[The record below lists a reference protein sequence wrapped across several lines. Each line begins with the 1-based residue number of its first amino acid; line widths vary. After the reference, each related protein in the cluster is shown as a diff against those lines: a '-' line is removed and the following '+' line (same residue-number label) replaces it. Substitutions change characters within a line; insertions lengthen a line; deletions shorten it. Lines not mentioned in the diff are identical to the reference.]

1 MLLAFTLST
10 KIKYY
15 LMAMFGLRDW
25 GRKETKRRREINS
38 FVWFG
43 IKMDWFV

>member
-1 MLLAFTLST
+1 MLLVFTIST
-10 KIKYY
+10 KIKYC

-25 GRKETKRRREINS
+25 GRKEMKRRREINS